1 MNDSII
7 DEVPDKV
14 LIKIS
19 IMLEPFL
26 DDIDPGKV
34 LKMIESRNIS
44 DSKSISKTDKWI
56 TTDEAAEAL
65 SCTRQTI
72 YNMISQGRLKHR
84 YLGNGNKSQLR
95 ILLDDVYKN
104 EPKRKRVKSA

>member
-1 MNDSII
+1 MTNY

-26 DDIDPGKV
+26 DDIDPEKV
-34 LKMIESRNIS
+34 LKMIESRNLS
-44 DSKSISKTDKWI
+44 NKSIPKTDQWI

-72 YNMISQGRLKHR
+72 YNMIGQGRLKHR
-84 YLGNGNKSQLR
+84 YLGNGTKSQLR
-95 ILLDDVYKN
+95 ILLDDIHKN